1 MRSNRFSRKAFTLI
15 ELLVAI
21 TVTAVMVGMMI
32 TILNNVLNSWN
43 RSTATL
49 TSGNQA
55 RVLLDQ
61 ISTDLQSLVLRQ
73 DGNAWLI
80 ATMQQDQTTASG
92 DTASGTSDVFLARWN
107 TSAPTTYKP
116 RGANSFDPAANRT
129 NATKPSL
136 NVDLENHG
144 KLEYIR
150 FGQAGVWLRFF
161 SIPPDN
167 NKTLGST
174 TVSSDITAPV
184 AVSYQLTR
192 AHIGGDT
199 AARTT
204 PISYILFRSVVSPD
218 KTFDADYDLLV
229 NDNPGYNA
237 PNGKDGEPGNVRK
250 PSASHVIA
258 NDVIDF
264 GVRIYHRNAA
274 GALVEAFPAT
284 RDAGGTLL
292 GEPLSA
298 PYSYVATSA
307 ASPSYTLFG
316 GSAVKT
322 VGGMP
327 EVIDVMVRILTP
339 EGVRQIRAYEENP
352 TLIGATASDEKWW
365 EIAEANS
372 KVYTRRIEIQ
382 AKVR

>member
-1 MRSNRFSRKAFTLI
+1 MRLIHFSRKAFTII

-43 RSTATL
+43 RSTAIL

-55 RVLLDQ
+55 RFLLDQ
-61 ISTDLQSLVLRQ
+61 LSTDLQAAVLRR

-80 ATMQQDQTTASG
+80 ATIQRDQTTPSG
-92 DTASGTSDVFLARWN
+92 DTGSGTSDVYLARWN
-107 TSAPTTYKP
+107 PSAPATYKP

-129 NATKPSL
+129 HATKPNL
-136 NVDLENHG
+136 NVDPENQG

-161 SIPPDN
+161 
-167 NKTLGST
+167 T
-174 TVSSDITAPV
+174 TPSDANTTASDTTAPV

-192 AHIGGDT
+192 THIGGTT

-204 PISYILFRSVVSPD
+204 PISYILFRSAVTAQN
-218 KTFDADYDLLV
+218 TFISGYDLLASAA
-229 NDNPGYNA
+229 YNTA
-237 PNGKDGEPGNVRK
+237 IGTEGDPGNVRK
-250 PSASHVIA
+250 PTAKQVIA

-264 GVRIYHRNAA
+264 GVRIFHRNAA
-274 GALVEAFPAT
+274 GDLVEAFPAS
-284 RDAGGTLL
+284 RDATGTLL

-307 ASPSYTLFG
+307 GSPNYAGFG

-327 EVIDVMVRILTP
+327 EVIDVLVRILTP

-352 TLIGATASDEKWW
+352 TLIGATAADEKWW

-382 AKVR
+382 AKIR

>member
-1 MRSNRFSRKAFTLI
+1 MRLNRFSRKAFTLI

-43 RSTATL
+43 RSTALL

-55 RVLLDQ
+55 RLLLDQ
-61 ISTDLQSLVLRQ
+61 LSTDLQAAVLRR

-80 ATMQQDQTTASG
+80 ATIQRDQTTASG
-92 DTASGTSDVFLARWN
+92 DTASGTADVYLARWN
-107 TSAPTTYKP
+107 PSAPITYKP
-116 RGANSFDPAANRT
+116 RGANSFDPAANRID
-129 NATKPSL
+129 AAKPSL
-136 NVDLENHG
+136 NVEVENRG

-161 SIPPDN
+161 STPSDSN
-167 NKTLGST
+167 TTLAET
-174 TVSSDITAPV
+174 TAPV
-184 AVSYQLTR
+184 AISYQLTR
-192 AHIGGDT
+192 SHVGGT
-199 AARTT
+199 AATRTT
-204 PISYILFRSVVSPD
+204 PISYILFRSAVTPQN
-218 KTFDADYDLLV
+218 TFTAGYDLLATAA
-229 NDNPGYNA
+229 YNTA
-237 PNGKDGEPGNVRK
+237 NGTDGNAGNVRK
-250 PSASHVIA
+250 PTASHVIA

-264 GVRIYHRNAA
+264 GVRIYQRNAA
-274 GALVEAFPAT
+274 GELVQAFPASQ
-284 RDAGGTLL
+284 ASPVAPLV
-292 GEPLSA
+292 EPASA

-307 ASPSYTLFG
+307 AAPNYAGFG
-316 GSAVKT
+316 GSAAKT

>member
-1 MRSNRFSRKAFTLI
+1 MRLIHFSRKAFTII

-43 RSTATL
+43 RSTALL

-55 RVLLDQ
+55 RLLLDQ
-61 ISTDLQSLVLRQ
+61 LSTDLQAAVLRR

-80 ATMQQDQTTASG
+80 ATMQRDQTTASG
-92 DTASGTSDVFLARWN
+92 DTSSGTSDVYLARWN
-107 TSAPTTYKP
+107 PSAPATYKP
-116 RGANSFDPAANRT
+116 GGANSFDPEADRIDANR
-129 NATKPSL
+129 PSL
-136 NVDLENHG
+136 NVDKENRY

-161 SIPPDN
+161 STPSDSN
-167 NKTLGST
+167 TTLAT
-174 TVSSDITAPV
+174 TTAPV
-184 AVSYQLTR
+184 AISYQLTR

-199 AARTT
+199 ASRTT
-204 PISYILFRSVVSPD
+204 PISYILFRSAVTPQN
-218 KTFDADYDLLV
+218 TFTAGYDLL
-229 NDNPGYNA
+229 NSADYNTE
-237 PNGKDGEPGNVRK
+237 NGTEGDPGNVRK
-250 PSASHVIA
+250 PTAKQVIA

-274 GALVEAFPAT
+274 GDLVEAFPAA
-284 RDAGGTLL
+284 RDATGKLL
-292 GEPLSA
+292 SEAGAA
-298 PYSYVATSA
+298 PGQPGNAPFSYVATSA
-307 ASPSYTLFG
+307 PSPSYNGFDGKLDR
-316 GSAVKT
+316 T

-352 TLIGATASDEKWW
+352 TLIGATASDAKWW